1 MVCLGTDTFTTRQFA
16 KTGIVLTLAGYLL
29 LLVLAMTYWRWLGWL

>member
-1 MVCLGTDTFTTRQFA
+1 VFLSMLSGTL
-16 KTGIVLTLAGYLL
+16 VGYLL